1 MVGGP
6 VDSQSEKMNSFRG
19 GTYAGGHVPEDSAV
33 QDEIAWDA
41 DRSLLDAIMPTL
53 KAGIWE
59 AANDSLRLIS
69 LNFGRT
75 ERPILTIAKDRL
87 QEGVCWSDFVCPLD
101 KERVKNFLG
110 KASSAGGRKAVE
122 YRIIV
127 GNGEL
132 LWVRHHVLQRIQAPD
147 GQIILRGLIT
157 AIHEQKHLEWE
168 CLRVSERECNRIGQ
182 ELHDD
187 LCQVLAGL
195 SYMMQV
201 LARRTAKVDPAL
213 GTEIDELNVHVSDAV
228 KRTRSM
234 AHGLFPAQLNYATLR
249 HALKEFV
256 RQMKDRFPVVITLD
270 LPRNLP
276 AHSPEQIIH
285 LYRIA
290 QEAVSNSVRHG
301 NAKAI
306 KIAATVQP
314 NSIRF
319 SVEDNGKGLP
329 VLSARPEGIGMHVMC
344 YRARILGG
352 DIDFTNNP
360 PNGAVVQLSYPI
372 GVLRYPRK
380 SAPTSS

>member
-1 MVGGP
+1 
-6 VDSQSEKMNSFRG
+6 MNSYRG
-19 GTYAGGHVPEDSAV
+19 GIYTAGHVPEESAV
-33 QDEIAWDA
+33 QDDLYWEA
-41 DRSLLDAIMPTL
+41 DRSLLDAVMPTL

-59 AANDSLRLIS
+59 AAHDSLRLIS

-75 ERPILTIAKDRL
+75 DRPLLVIEKDRL
-87 QEGVCWSDFVCPLD
+87 QEGVSWNDFVCPLD
-101 KERVKNFLG
+101 KERVRSFLG
-110 KASSAGGRKAVE
+110 KSSSAGGRKSVE
-122 YRIIV
+122 YRIVV

-132 LWVRHHVLQRIQAPD
+132 LWVRHHVLQRVLAPD

-201 LARRTAKVDPAL
+201 LARRASKVDQSL
-213 GTEIDELNVHVSDAV
+213 GGEIDELNLHVSEAV

-256 RQMKDRFPVVITLD
+256 RQMKERFPATITLE
-270 LPRNLP
+270 LPRSIP

-285 LYRIA
+285 VYRIM
-290 QEAVSNSVRHG
+290 QEAVTNSVRHG

-314 NSIRF
+314 NMIRF
-319 SVEDNGKGLP
+319 CVEDDGKGMP
-329 VLSARPEGIGMHVMC
+329 AVSARPEGIGMHVMS

-352 DIDFTNNP
+352 EVEFANNAA
-360 PNGAVVQLSYPI
+360 NGAMVQLSYPI
-372 GVLRYPRK
+372 AVLRYPK
-380 SAPTSS
+380 KALQPTY

>member
-1 MVGGP
+1 
-6 VDSQSEKMNSFRG
+6 MNSFRG
-19 GTYAGGHVPEDSAV
+19 GTFAGGHAPDDSAI
-33 QDEIAWDA
+33 QDEIAWEA
-41 DRSLLDAIMPTL
+41 DRSLLDTIIPALNT
-53 KAGIWE
+53 GIWE
-59 AANDSLRLIS
+59 AANDTLRLVS
-69 LNFGRT
+69 LNFGRS
-75 ERPILTIAKDRL
+75 EKPMIEVDKKRIRD
-87 QEGVCWSDFVCPLD
+87 GVHWDEFVCPLD
-101 KERVKNFLG
+101 KERVRTFLG
-110 KASSAGGRKAVE
+110 KASSMADGKSVD

-132 LWVRHHVLQRIQAPD
+132 LWVRHHLLQRVKATD
-147 GQIILRGLIT
+147 GQIILRGVIT

-201 LARRTAKVDPAL
+201 LARRAGKIDEAL
-213 GTEIDELNVHVSDAV
+213 GSEIDDLNGHVSDAV

-256 RQMKDRFPVVITLD
+256 RQMKERFPTAITLE

-285 LYRIA
+285 VYRIV
-290 QEAVSNSVRHG
+290 QEAVTNSMRHG

-306 KIAATVQP
+306 RIAATVLP

-319 SVEDNGKGLP
+319 TMEDNGKGLP
-329 VLSARPEGIGMHVMC
+329 VISARPEGIGMHVMS

-352 DIDFTNNP
+352 DIDFTNNS

-372 GVLRYPRK
+372 AVLRYKRK
-380 SAPTSS
+380 SNSKTT

>member
-1 MVGGP
+1 
-6 VDSQSEKMNSFRG
+6 MNSYRG
-19 GTYAGGHVPEDSAV
+19 GSYPGLHIPDDSAA
-33 QDEIAWDA
+33 QDELSWEA
-41 DRSLLDAIMPTL
+41 DRSRLDAIIGTL
-53 KAGIWE
+53 KTGIWE
-59 AANDSLRLIS
+59 ATHDELKLIS
-69 LNFGRT
+69 LNFGHSD
-75 ERPILTIAKDRL
+75 RPILAIGKAQL
-87 QEGVCWSDFVCPLD
+87 EEGVYWNDFICPLD
-101 KERVKNFLG
+101 KERVRTFLG
-110 KASSAGGRKAVE
+110 KASSAGGRKSVD

-132 LWVRHHVLQRIQAPD
+132 LWVRHHLLQRLHSRD
-147 GQIILRGLIT
+147 GQIILRGLVT

-201 LARRTAKVDPAL
+201 LARRAAKVDPAL
-213 GTEIDELNVHVSDAV
+213 GGEIDELNGHVSEAV
-228 KRTRSM
+228 KRTRTM

-256 RQMKDRFPVVITLD
+256 RQAKERFPVAITLD
-270 LPRNLP
+270 LPRTVP
-276 AHSPEQIIH
+276 THSPEQIIH
-285 LYRIA
+285 VYRII
-290 QEAVSNSVRHG
+290 QEAVTNSVRHG

-306 KIAATVQP
+306 RIAAAVQA
-314 NSIRF
+314 NAIHF

-329 VLSARPEGIGMHVMC
+329 TLSARPEGIGMHVMS

-352 DIDFTNNP
+352 DIEFANGS

-372 GVLRYPRK
+372 AVLRYPRK
-380 SAPTSS
+380 TVQHAS